1 MAEIGRMD
9 NLQAR
14 LEFLK
19 ERQRTY
25 TELLKVWTALI
36 IATTGGV
43 VGLFFKLEHKITWPL
58 IALGVWLDF
67 MFITAFVITLVEV
80 NRTLKEMKKWTEK
93 F

>member
-1 MAEIGRMD
+1 MKKTEA
-9 NLQAR
+9 Q

-25 TELLKVWTALI
+25 TELLKVWTALA

-43 VGLFFKLEHKITWPL
+43 VGLFFKLEHKIVWPL

-67 MFITAFVITLVEV
+67 IFILAFVITLVEI
-80 NRTLKEMKKWTEK
+80 NLTLKEMKKWTER